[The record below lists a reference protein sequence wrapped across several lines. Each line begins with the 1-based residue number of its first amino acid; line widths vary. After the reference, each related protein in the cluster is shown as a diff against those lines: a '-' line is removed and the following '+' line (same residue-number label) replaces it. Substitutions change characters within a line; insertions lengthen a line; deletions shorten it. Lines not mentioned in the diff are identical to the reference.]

1 MKKRILA
8 LATVVLM
15 IFTVPLYSFAE
26 DGTPA
31 ASYRQ
36 DGEQTQMAN
45 ELFYVKGTLDYS
57 EASDVLTIV
66 NKERRAAGLP
76 ALTMDVELQQAAM
89 QRAAETAL
97 YFSHERPDGTSC
109 FTVSNRAF
117 GENIAAGQNSAK
129 LVMKSWMR
137 SQGHRENILRSNFAS
152 IGIGCFYQKN
162 GTKCWVQLFGGDDAQ
177 TVAAGRGTKQS
188 TFTIQAVPGR
198 IKPYLQ
204 SSSTMTVAKGK
215 TTSFSVYIRNQ
226 GWSYL
231 SVKAEPQTFRW
242 TSSNSNVSVNT
253 SGTITGKKQGSA
265 TIRASLPV
273 SGQTVSKKVTVEAA
287 PKKAALRS
295 VKTGNRTLKVT
306 WKRNKKASGYQVL
319 IARNKK
325 FTKGKKR
332 ATISKNRT
340 TSKTF
345 KKLKRK
351 KVYYVKVRAYKKA
364 GGSKLYGSYSKVK
377 RVKVK

>member
-36 DGEQTQMAN
+36 DGEQTQTAN
-45 ELFYVKGTLDYS
+45 EFFYVKGTLDYS

-89 QRAAETAL
+89 QRATEGAL
-97 YFSHERPDGTSC
+97 YFDHERPDGTMCYTASYKI
-109 FTVSNRAF
+109 S
-117 GENIAAGQNSAK
+117 GENIAIGQSSAK
-129 LVMKSWMR
+129 RVMESWME
-137 SQGHRENILRSNFAS
+137 SSGHRANILNSNYVS
-152 IGIGCFYQKN
+152 IGIGCFRQN
-162 GTKCWVQLFGGDDAQ
+162 GGPRCWVQVFGFQDAD
-177 TVAAGRGTKQS
+177 VIAAGRGVKQA
-188 TFTIQAVPGR
+188 TLTVQALPGR
-198 IKPYLQ
+198 LKAYRDSGTIVV
-204 SSSTMTVAKGK
+204 SKGG
-215 TTSFSVYIRNQ
+215 TTSFPLYVRNPKFGLVSIKLQ
-226 GWSYL
+226 
-231 SVKAEPQTFRW
+231 PRTFNW
-242 TSSNSNVSVNT
+242 KSSNARATVNS
-253 SGTITGKKQGSA
+253 SGVIKGKKTGTA
-265 TIRASLPV
+265 TIRATLPI
-273 SGQTVSKKVTVEAA
+273 SGQTISRKISVKKA
-287 PKKAALRS
+287 PKKVVLRS
-295 VKTGNRTLKVT
+295 VKAGKRTLTVT
-306 WKRNKKASGYQVL
+306 WKRNSAASGYQVM